1 MSQDIRQ
8 WSARAI
14 VFVLLCIHQPGCHA
28 AGSGVL
34 PATVLSSSPTQAG
47 DAAGQCGSVSS
58 LAYNDRVMVCI
69 GFEAEDRNEPGGP
82 GSKAVFYPRVD
93 QYSSISVDQ
102 LEGVVA
108 SYNWTLMQEFSYMWV
123 GVNGQ
128 RTVGQ
133 EKGFIDADGECVR
146 LNGTYFEPDGDR
158 RVCYGWALHNK
169 PVANPDNY
177 LSTGLTAIVHLADGE
192 VTRVVWDVGCTLCPE
207 HQQELSCL
215 ADNTS
220 IVCSSDGGGCSDC
233 YLPIGERCG
242 SGQHACAPKLY
253 VAWVGTD
260 SNGVPM
266 TSAGQII
273 SQYSQYS
280 LQPVYNDLYK
290 QVEDVTAQINV

>member
-102 LEGVVA
+102 RMAAPLQVLISLSARMVFGAAPLPVI
-108 SYNWTLMQEFSYMWV
+108 SLT
-123 GVNGQ
+123 
-128 RTVGQ
+128 
-133 EKGFIDADGECVR
+133 
-146 LNGTYFEPDGDR
+146 
-158 RVCYGWALHNK
+158 ALLL
-169 PVANPDNY
+169 PVFYLGPHS
-177 LSTGLTAIVHLADGE
+177 LSTTV
-192 VTRVVWDVGCTLCPE
+192 R
-207 HQQELSCL
+207 S
-215 ADNTS
+215 
-220 IVCSSDGGGCSDC
+220 
-233 YLPIGERCG
+233 
-242 SGQHACAPKLY
+242 
-253 VAWVGTD
+253 
-260 SNGVPM
+260 
-266 TSAGQII
+266 
-273 SQYSQYS
+273 
-280 LQPVYNDLYK
+280 
-290 QVEDVTAQINV
+290 